1 MPKGVYQRAWQPDPE
16 SLPRLTMDIQRAAF
30 VRCPDTGRKLDRHTK
45 VFEKCLRIFAKLK
58 R

>member
-1 MPKGVYQRAWQPDPE
+1 MPRGVYLRPWQPDPAT
-16 SLPRLTMDIQRAAF
+16 LPRLTMNINRAAF

-45 VFEKCLRIFAKLK
+45 VFEKCLRLFSK